1 MSWCTLSSEMATSKP
16 VPPSAGSPDT
26 VVGEEDLRVFRDY
39 DRYEEILMRQR
50 IGKATGKKA
59 GKR

>member
-1 MSWCTLSSEMATSKP
+1 MATGKP
-16 VPPSAGSPDT
+16 VPPSAGYPDT
-26 VVGEEDLRVFRDY
+26 VVGDEDLRVFRDFG
-39 DRYEEILMRQR
+39 RCEEILMRQR